1 LKKPSQKSLPS
12 SLFQREE
19 DGRARSPIGPLF
31 IGAFGE
37 RALVRLKACL
47 TREVKVLSRYTLSG
61 L

>member
-1 LKKPSQKSLPS
+1 LTVRGGWN
-12 SLFQREE
+12 FFH
-19 DGRARSPIGPLF
+19 GAIGD
-31 IGAFGE
+31 